1 MSDDALSQQRLGQ
14 IRSHLR
20 DQFEGVFAA
29 ETIERS
35 LADSVAATEGARIQT
50 FRAIFVER
58 FARDRLAELEA
69 RTAKGRR
76 GRA

>member
-35 LADSVAATEGARIQT
+35 LADSVAATEGARI
-50 FRAIFVER
+50 
-58 FARDRLAELEA
+58 
-69 RTAKGRR
+69 
-76 GRA
+76 